1 MDETIK
7 AMIEALK
14 QYGAGFISVSVG
26 EYTIMITD
34 DKDGAEFLKTAWDR
48 YVDCDD
54 VEEQYENRRRMSIFN
69 TM

>member
-34 DKDGAEFLKTAWDR
+34 DKDGAEFLKNAWDR

-54 VEEQYENRRRMSIFN
+54 VEE
-69 TM
+69 

>member
-14 QYGAGFISVSVG
+14 KYGAGFISVSG
-26 EYTIMITD
+26 SEYTIMITD
-34 DKDGAEFLKTAWDR
+34 DKDGAEFLKAAWDR

-54 VEEQYENRRRMSIFN
+54 VEE
-69 TM
+69 

>member
-14 QYGAGFISVSVG
+14 KYGAGFISVSGG

-34 DKDGAEFLKTAWDR
+34 DKDGAEYLKAAWDR
-48 YVDCDD
+48 YVECEDG
-54 VEEQYENRRRMSIFN
+54 E
-69 TM
+69 